1 MAKSNYIDNM
11 IRQYGENWIVALRPE
26 DIQRSS
32 KRLIKDMVR
41 GNIDYE
47 KYGQYFLD
55 AKFLENLLI
64 AVTNDYEVN
73 SLHYNAMYMY
83 QQMYPSTPS
92 AYINHDYAL
101 YVIYGTI
108 MTKLNQVKSTQNVGW
123 LADISAVLYHY
134 RNHLV

>member
-64 AVTNDYEVN
+64 AVSNDFEVN
-73 SLHYNAMYMY
+73 SLHYNAMRIY
-83 QQMYPSTPS
+83 QQMYPTTPT

-101 YVIYGTI
+101 TQIYGTI
-108 MTKLNQVKSTQNVGW
+108 MNKLAQVKSTQNVGY
-123 LADISAVLYHY
+123 LADIGALLYQY